1 MARKLARRGAHQKA
15 RTVKGW
21 GKSAP
26 QSHSQKLRV
35 FRRCGAGAFL
45 RPNPSDPATSGY
57 PIVASRGKGCK
68 PDCRGLRAA
77 YARARQ
83 HRHAGVGDKAL
94 RLAKRAGCAWAKDHV
109 PKRRRRRRR

>member
-1 MARKLARRGAHQKA
+1 MTKKLARRGSHRKS

-21 GKSAP
+21 GTSAP
-26 QSHSQKLRV
+26 QRVGQKLRV

-45 RPNPSDPATSGY
+45 RFNAKDPAASGY
-57 PIVASRGKGCK
+57 PIVATRAKGCQ

-83 HRHAGVGDKAL
+83 QGHGQIAKDAL
-94 RLAKRAGCAWAKDHV
+94 RISKRAGCAWAADHV
-109 PKRRRRRRR
+109 PKRRRRHR

>member
-1 MARKLARRGAHQKA
+1 MARKLAKRGSHQKA

-26 QSHSQKLRV
+26 QRVSQKLRV
-35 FRRCGAGAFL
+35 YRRCGAGAFL
-45 RPNPSDPATSGY
+45 RFNPNDPATSGY

-83 HRHAGVGDKAL
+83 QGHAEIGADAL
-94 RLAKRAGCAWAKDHV
+94 RIAKRAGCTWAKDHT
-109 PKRRRRRRR
+109 PKRRRRRR